1 MRIAAIIGATGATG
15 SALSQIL
22 AESDTYSRVQ
32 LFSRSLPGISHPKV
46 EAHVVDFK
54 SIDQWA
60 SEIEATDIFLCMGT
74 TLKKAGSKHAQF
86 EVDYTYQANF
96 ARAAR
101 ERGAKRC
108 FVVSSPGANAQ
119 SANFYLR
126 IKGQLDDYVKSLG
139 FETILIKPSLI
150 AASRPEVRLGEKLGG
165 FIMAPMRFMPGLRYY
180 RPIEASELAR
190 AISVIAASEYPL
202 QEEYALGDIQAQ
214 LALSSRG

>member
-1 MRIAAIIGATGATG
+1 
-15 SALSQIL
+15 
-22 AESDTYSRVQ
+22 
-32 LFSRSLPGISHPKV
+32 
-46 EAHVVDFK
+46 
-54 SIDQWA
+54 
-60 SEIEATDIFLCMGT
+60 MGT

-214 LALSSRG
+214 LALRTRG

>member
-15 SALSQIL
+15 SALARIL
-22 AESDTYSRVQ
+22 AESDAYSRIQ
-32 LFSRSLPGISHPKV
+32 LFSRSLPEITHPKV
-46 EAHVVDFK
+46 DAHVVDFK

-60 SEIEATDIFLCMGT
+60 NEIDATDIFLCMGT
-74 TLKKAGSKHAQF
+74 TIKKAGSKQAQF

-126 IKGQLDDYVKSLG
+126 TKGQLDDYVKSLG

-150 AASRPEVRLGEKLGG
+150 KASRPDVRLGEKLGG
-165 FIMAPMRFMPGLRYY
+165 FIMAPARFVPGLRYY
-180 RPIEASELAR
+180 RPIDARELAQ
-190 AISVIAASEYPL
+190 AISVLAASESPL
-202 QEEYALGDIQAQ
+202 RAEYVLGDIQAQ
-214 LALSSRG
+214 LALHTRR

>member
-202 QEEYALGDIQAQ
+202 QEEYAVGDIQAQ

>member
-32 LFSRSLPGISHPKV
+32 LFSRSRPGITHPKV
-46 EAHVVDFK
+46 EAHLVDFK

-60 SEIEATDIFLCMGT
+60 SEIEAADIFLCMGT
-74 TLKKAGSKHAQF
+74 TLKKAGSKRAQF

-96 ARAAR
+96 AHAAR

-150 AASRPEVRLGEKLGG
+150 AASRPDVRLGEKLGR
-165 FIMAPMRFMPGLRYY
+165 FIMAPTRFIPGLRYY
-180 RPIEASELAR
+180 RPIEARELAR
-190 AISVIAASEYPL
+190 AISVLAASEYPL
-202 QEEYALGDIQAQ
+202 REEYALGDIQAQ
-214 LALSSRG
+214 LALRTRG